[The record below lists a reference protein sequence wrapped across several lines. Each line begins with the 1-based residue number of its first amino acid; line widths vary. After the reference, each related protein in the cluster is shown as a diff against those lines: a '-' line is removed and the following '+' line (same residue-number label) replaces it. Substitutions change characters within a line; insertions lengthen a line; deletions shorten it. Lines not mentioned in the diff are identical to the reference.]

1 MLTRQVE
8 GRVYDY
14 EKCIGGNFQ
23 WASDFALGPGGS
35 LYVSQRGFEFFI
47 THGIVKGTLDEEP
60 IWENRGPLFAD
71 GKSRFPSSID
81 LDRDE
86 NIYISDDYSDR
97 IFIFDKDGT
106 PLDSWGSQLQGTG
119 EVNGLSG
126 FGIHLYQKK
135 LTGGASGD
143 GELNGPS
150 GLAFDPDDNLYVVDS
165 HNHRVQKFTKDGRFL
180 LKFGSYGSGEGELAF
195 PWGICLDQESN
206 VYVADW
212 RNDRVQKFSPDGKH
226 MASFGRGS
234 GIGPGELN
242 RPSGL
247 AVDHD
252 GDLYVVD
259 WMNDRLNV
267 YDSDTNFI
275 TSFSGDAAQLSDHA
289 SRRVDVNPDY
299 VKARKRADLSKEVFF
314 RGPVAVNVD
323 DAGRIYVL
331 ETFMPRIQIYVKH
344 KDFLDAQFNL

>member
-1 MLTRQVE
+1 MLTRQVA

-14 EKCIGGNFQ
+14 EKCLGGDFG

-35 LYVSQRGFEFFI
+35 VYLCQRGFEFFI
-47 THGIVKGTLDEEP
+47 THGIIKATLDEEP
-60 IWENRGPLFAD
+60 VWQNRGPLFME

-81 LDRDE
+81 LDKDE
-86 NIYISDDYSDR
+86 NVYMSDDYSDR
-97 IFIFDKDGT
+97 IFIFDKDGN
-106 PLDSWGSQLQGTG
+106 PLDSWGSDVQSTG
-119 EVNGLSG
+119 EVNGLPG

-143 GELNGPS
+143 GDLNGPS
-150 GLAFDPDDNLYVVDS
+150 GLAFDPDDNLFVVDS

-180 LKFGSYGSGEGELAF
+180 LKFGSYGTGEGELAF

-212 RNDRVQKFSPDGKH
+212 RNDRVQKFSPEGNY
-226 MASFGRGS
+226 MACFGLGP

-242 RPSGL
+242 RPSGV

-252 GDLYVVD
+252 GDVYVAD
-259 WMNDRLNV
+259 WLNDRLNV

-275 TSFSGDAAQLSDHA
+275 TSFSGDATELSKR
-289 SRRVDVNPDY
+289 SQGRTDVNPDY

-314 RGPVAVNVD
+314 RSPVAVNVD
-323 DAGRIYVL
+323 DEGHIYVL
-331 ETFMPRIQIYVKH
+331 ETHAPRIQIYIKH
-344 KDFLDAQFNL
+344 QDFLDAQFNL